1 MKEHSI
7 TAGLLGPRPRM
18 IGRQALLRK
27 PATLEINADLAD
39 THATRPN
46 D

>member
-7 TAGLLGPRPRM
+7 TASLLGPRPRM

-27 PATLEINADLAD
+27 PAILKINADLAD
-39 THATRPN
+39 TLATRPN